1 MSLKDE
7 RMKIMNEVLSGIKVL
22 MLTLKVAFVTLTAG
36 YIDCIHQQ
44 LNYDV
49 CQADC
54 KHSRQCFDSTAG
66 WVAGGHSACNSWF

>member
-36 YIDCIHQQ
+36 YIDCNYQQ
-44 LNYDV
+44 CNYDV
-49 CQADC
+49 
-54 KHSRQCFDSTAG
+54 
-66 WVAGGHSACNSWF
+66 